1 MNEKQYMTEWVD
13 NQIAW
18 YDKESTSNQNWYKS
32 IRTIVI
38 IISVLIP
45 LFAGF
50 LNENTL
56 WMKFAIGAAGALVAI
71 LESILTL
78 RKYKDNWIQYRSVNE
93 SLKREKRFYQ
103 THSGRYENVENP
115 FKLFVKTIETI
126 TSEENVK
133 WIENT
138 TKEEKE
144 SPGA

>member
-1 MNEKQYMTEWVD
+1 MNQEQYMTEWVD
-13 NQIAW
+13 DQIDW
-18 YDKESTSNQNWYKS
+18 YDKKSNSNQSWYKN

-38 IISVLIP
+38 IVSVLIP

-78 RKYKDNWIQYRSVNE
+78 RKYKDNWIHYRSVNE
-93 SLKREKRFYQ
+93 SLRREKRFFLTQ
-103 THSGRYENVENP
+103 SGRYENAKTP

-133 WIENT
+133 WIENA
-138 TKEEKE
+138 KEDDDSSE
-144 SPGA
+144 A